1 MDFED
6 KNDLN
11 FKANLH
17 IRKSSEFEK
26 PTFSNKVTS
35 TKLLI
40 KDKFFTSKLDEN
52 SFFPQN
58 RFHLLNFEMVSYS
71 SK

>member
-1 MDFED
+1 MQQMILIFKVKTSSNLIHVMDFED

-17 IRKSSEFEK
+17 IGKSSEFEK

-35 TKLLI
+35 TKQLI
-40 KDKFFTSKLDEN
+40 KS
-52 SFFPQN
+52 
-58 RFHLLNFEMVSYS
+58 
-71 SK
+71 

>member
-40 KDKFFTSKLDEN
+40 K
-52 SFFPQN
+52 
-58 RFHLLNFEMVSYS
+58 R
-71 SK
+71 